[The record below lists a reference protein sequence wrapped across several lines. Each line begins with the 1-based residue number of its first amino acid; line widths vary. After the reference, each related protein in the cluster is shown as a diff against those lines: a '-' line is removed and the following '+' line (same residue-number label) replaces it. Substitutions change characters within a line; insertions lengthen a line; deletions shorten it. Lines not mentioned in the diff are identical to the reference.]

1 MADEEKEVKE
11 IKEEGAEKK
20 PAKKSSKL
28 LIIILLIAGLVIGG
42 SGAAAFLIL
51 KNMKSDDKSEMAE
64 EKNVS
69 DEGDGGEKEG
79 MDKLGPIMPLDPFIV
94 NLSGDGGRNYLKL
107 EITLEF
113 DKEVVQVEVENK
125 MPMIKDSILL
135 LLATK
140 SFESIQTAEGKLML
154 KNEIITR
161 LNRFLSTGVIQNLY
175 FTNFVV
181 Q

>member
-1 MADEEKEVKE
+1 MADEKKDVKE
-11 IKEEGAEKK
+11 KSLEEK
-20 PAKKSSKL
+20 PAKKSINI
-28 LIIILLIAGLVIGG
+28 LIIILLVGGLVIGG
-42 SGAAAFLIL
+42 AAAFLVF
-51 KNMKSDDKSEMAE
+51 KNIKSDDKSEVAE
-64 EKNVS
+64 EKNAG
-69 DEGDGGEKEG
+69 DEGDVGIKDG
-79 MDKLGPIMPLDPFIV
+79 MDKLGPIMSLKPFLV
-94 NLSGDGGRNYLKL
+94 NLSGTGERNYLKIQ
-107 EITLEF
+107 ITLEF
-113 DKEVVQVEVENK
+113 DKEVVHTEVENK
-125 MPMIKDSILL
+125 MPLIKDCILL

>member
-1 MADEEKEVKE
+1 MADEE
-11 IKEEGAEKK
+11 K

-28 LIIILLIAGLVIGG
+28 LIIILLIAGLAIG
-42 SGAAAFLIL
+42 GAAAFLVL
-51 KNMKSDDKSEMAE
+51 TNMTSDDKSEVAE
-64 EKNVS
+64 GENAE
-69 DEGDGGEKEG
+69 DEGDGGKKEG
-79 MDKLGPIMPLDPFIV
+79 MDKLGPIMPLEPFIV
-94 NLSGDGGRNYLKL
+94 NLSGAGGRNYLKI

-113 DKEVVQVEVENK
+113 DKKGVQTELENK
-125 MPMIKDSILL
+125 MPLIKDSIHL

-154 KNEIITR
+154 KNEIISR
-161 LNRFLSTGVIQNLY
+161 LNRFLSTGLIQNLY

>member
-11 IKEEGAEKK
+11 EAAEEK

-28 LIIILLIAGLVIGG
+28 LIIILLIAGLAIGG
-42 SGAAAFLIL
+42 GGAAVFLVL
-51 KNMKSDDKSEMAE
+51 KNMKSDDKSEVAE
-64 EKNVS
+64 EKNAG
-69 DEGDGGEKEG
+69 DEGDDGEKEG

-125 MPMIKDSILL
+125 MPRIKDSILL

>member
-1 MADEEKEVKE
+1 MADEEKE
-11 IKEEGAEKK
+11 EGAEEK

-28 LIIILLIAGLVIGG
+28 LIIILLIAGLAIGG
-42 SGAAAFLIL
+42 GGAAVFLVL
-51 KNMKSDDKSEMAE
+51 KNMKSDDKSEVAE
-64 EKNVS
+64 EKNAG

-94 NLSGDGGRNYLKL
+94 NLSGDGGRNYLRI

-113 DKEVVQVEVENK
+113 DMEGVQTEVENK
-125 MPMIKDSILL
+125 MPLIKDSILL

-175 FTNFVV
+175 FTNFIV

>member
-1 MADEEKEVKE
+1 MADIQKDVKE
-11 IKEEGAEKK
+11 KGLEEK
-20 PAKKSSKL
+20 PAKKLSKL
-28 LIIILLIAGLVIGG
+28 LIILLLIGGLVIG
-42 SGAAAFLIL
+42 AAATFLVL
-51 KNMKSDDKSEMAE
+51 KNMKSDNKSGVVE
-64 EKNVS
+64 EKDAG
-69 DEGDGGEKEG
+69 DEGDVGEKEG
-79 MDKLGPIMPLDPFIV
+79 MDKLGPIMSLKPFLV
-94 NLSGDGGRNYLKL
+94 NLSDAGERNYLKIQ
-107 EITLEF
+107 ITLEF
-113 DKEVVQVEVENK
+113 DKKVVQTEVENK
-125 MPMIKDSILL
+125 MPLIKDSILL

>member
-1 MADEEKEVKE
+1 MADEKKEV
-11 IKEEGAEKK
+11 KEEGAEEK

-28 LIIILLIAGLVIGG
+28 LIIILLIAGLAIGG
-42 SGAAAFLIL
+42 GGAAAFLIL
-51 KNMKSDDKSEMAE
+51 KNMKSDDKSEVAE

-79 MDKLGPIMPLDPFIV
+79 MDKLGPIMPLDPFII

-113 DKEVVQVEVENK
+113 DKEVVQVEVKDK

>member
-1 MADEEKEVKE
+1 
-11 IKEEGAEKK
+11 
-20 PAKKSSKL
+20 
-28 LIIILLIAGLVIGG
+28 
-42 SGAAAFLIL
+42 
-51 KNMKSDDKSEMAE
+51 
-64 EKNVS
+64 
-69 DEGDGGEKEG
+69 
-79 MDKLGPIMPLDPFIV
+79 MPLDPFIV

>member
-1 MADEEKEVKE
+1 MADEE
-11 IKEEGAEKK
+11 K

-28 LIIILLIAGLVIGG
+28 LIIILLIASLAIGGAAIFLVIT
-42 SGAAAFLIL
+42 
-51 KNMKSDDKSEMAE
+51 NMTSDDKSEFAE
-64 EKNVS
+64 RENAG
-69 DEGDGGEKEG
+69 DEGDGGKKEG
-79 MDKLGPIMPLDPFIV
+79 MDKLGPIMPLEPFIV
-94 NLSGDGGRNYLKL
+94 NLSGAGGRNYLKI

-113 DKEVVQVEVENK
+113 DKEGVQIEVENK
-125 MPMIKDSILL
+125 MPLVKDSILL

-161 LNRFLSTGVIQNLY
+161 LNRFLSTGVVQNLY

>member
-11 IKEEGAEKK
+11 EAAEEK

-28 LIIILLIAGLVIGG
+28 LIIILLIAGLAIGG
-42 SGAAAFLIL
+42 GGAAVFLVL
-51 KNMKSDDKSEMAE
+51 KNMKSDDKSEVAE

-69 DEGDGGEKEG
+69 DEGDDGEKEG

-113 DKEVVQVEVENK
+113 DKEGVQVEVENK

-140 SFESIQTAEGKLML
+140 SFESIQPAEGKLML